1 MSTVLER
8 PVRRLPELP
17 EPQVLRPRGPRFM
30 LTVRRPTIPI
40 DVPIVLALCLAAL
53 IVQGVNISGYP
64 AVGDDEGTY
73 LAQAWALQQGAGLAH
88 YTYWYDH
95 PPLGW
100 LQIAALSWIPEQLQP
115 THLAVANARLIMLPL
130 TLIAVALLYVLCR
143 RLTLP
148 RWAAALAAVLFAL
161 SPLAAT
167 LARQLYLDNIAVV
180 WMLGAFV
187 LALSPKRHL
196 WHHMAA
202 GSCAAVSILSKE
214 TMLVVMPALLVALW
228 QGSHP
233 STRKFSIVGFL
244 AMLALIGSLYPL
256 YALLNGELFPGADH
270 VSLLG
275 GILFQLQREGSGSF
289 LVPTSGS
296 RTIVESWLYYDPFVP
311 VAGIAAALIAVLTL
325 RRLRAPAL
333 AVLLL
338 LVMAMRPGYL
348 PAMYVIQALPFL
360 AICIAGVLAAGH
372 GLLMSRGPVHDRHWR
387 MTRHVIVA
395 FAVTAICGVV
405 VPHWVAGDR
414 VAMTQDANLG
424 YREAVAALAAMPHDG
439 ETKVMVDDAIWLDLV
454 REGYRPGDG
463 AIWFYKLDLDPAVK
477 LDNGWRDLDYL
488 VSTPIVRESMTNLNN
503 VTAAMRSSV
512 VVRTFGTGDDRI
524 EIRRVVPS

>member
-8 PVRRLPELP
+8 PVRRLPELG
-17 EPQVLRPRGPRFM
+17 EPQVLRPRGPRFPIS
-30 LTVRRPTIPI
+30 LRRPAIPI
-40 DVPIVLALCLAAL
+40 DVPIVLALGLAVL
-53 IVQGVNISGYP
+53 VVQGVNITGYP
-64 AVGDDEGTY
+64 AIGDDEGTY
-73 LAQAWALQQGAGLAH
+73 LAQAWALQQGVGLAH

-100 LQIAALSWIPEQLQP
+100 LQIAALSWIPEQVGP
-115 THLAVANARLIMLPL
+115 AHLAVATARLIMLPL
-130 TLIAVALLYVLCR
+130 SLIAVALLYVLSR
-143 RLTLP
+143 RLALP
-148 RWAAALAAVLFAL
+148 RWAAALGAVLFAL

-167 LARQLYLDNIAVV
+167 LQRQIYLDNIAVV

-214 TMLVVMPALLVALW
+214 TMLVVMPALLIALW

-233 STRKFSIVGFL
+233 STRKFSLVGFL
-244 AMLALIGSLYPL
+244 ALLGLVGSLYPL

-270 VSLLG
+270 VSLFG

-289 LVPTSGS
+289 LMPTSAA
-296 RTIVESWLYYDPFVP
+296 RTIVESWLYYDAFVP
-311 VAGIAAALIAVLTL
+311 LAGIAAALIAIVAL

-348 PAMYVIQALPFL
+348 PAMYIIGALPFL

-372 GLLMSRGPVHDRHWR
+372 RVLMSRGPVHDRHWR
-387 MTRHVIVA
+387 MTRIVIVA
-395 FAVTAICGVV
+395 FAATALAGFVG
-405 VPHWVAGDR
+405 PRWVAGDR
-414 VAMTQDANLG
+414 IAMTRDANLD
-424 YREAVAALAAMPHDG
+424 YREAVATLAAMPHDG
-439 ETKVMVDDAIWLDLV
+439 DTKVMVDDAIWLDLI

-463 AIWFYKLDLDPAVK
+463 AIWFYKIDLDPAVR
-477 LDNGWRDLDYL
+477 LENGWRDLDYV
-488 VSTPIVRESMTNLNN
+488 VSTPIVRESMTNLDN
-503 VTAAMRSSV
+503 VTAAMTFSV

>member
-1 MSTVLER
+1 M
-8 PVRRLPELP
+8 
-17 EPQVLRPRGPRFM
+17 
-30 LTVRRPTIPI
+30 
-40 DVPIVLALCLAAL
+40 LALCLAVL
-53 IVQGVNISGYP
+53 IVQGVNITGYP

-73 LAQAWALQQGAGLAH
+73 LAQAWSVQQGAGLAH

-100 LQIAALSWIPEQLQP
+100 LQIAALSWIPGQLQP
-115 THLAVANARLIMLPL
+115 AHLTVANARIIMLPFA
-130 TLIAVALLYVLCR
+130 LIAVGLLYVLGR
-143 RLTLP
+143 RVALP
-148 RWAAALAAVLFAL
+148 RWAAASGGVLFAL

-167 LARQLYLDNIAVV
+167 LQRQIYLDNIAVV

-202 GSCAAVSILSKE
+202 GCCAAVAILSKE
-214 TMLVVMPALLVALW
+214 TMLVVLPALLVALW

-244 AMLALIGSLYPL
+244 ALFALIGSLYPL

-296 RTIVESWLYYDPFVP
+296 RAIVESWLYYDAVVP
-311 VAGIAAALIAVLTL
+311 VAGIVAALIAIVGL

-348 PAMYVIQALPFL
+348 PAMYIIQALPFL

-372 GLLMSRGPVHDRHWR
+372 HALMNRGPVHDRYWR
-387 MTRHVIVA
+387 MTRIVVVA
-395 FAVTAICGVV
+395 MVLTAIAGYVG
-405 VPHWVAGDR
+405 PSWVSGDR
-414 VAMTQDANLG
+414 IAMTKDANAD
-424 YREAVAALAAMPHDG
+424 YREAVATLAAMPHDRD
-439 ETKVMVDDAIWLDLV
+439 TKVMVDDAIWLDLV
-454 REGYRPGDG
+454 HEGYQPGDG

-477 LDNGWRDLDYL
+477 LDNGWRDLDFV
-488 VSTPIVRESMTNLNN
+488 VSTPIVRESMSNLSN
-503 VTAAMRSSV
+503 VTAAMESSV
-512 VVRTFGTGDDRI
+512 VVRTFGTGEERI